1 MGVNKFLNISGLKQE
16 SLLDGNSMRTVIFFQ
31 GCSHACK
38 GCQNKETHSFYI
50 NTLMSIK
57 SLIAYIESDIL
68 SDGVTFSGGCPMC
81 QKNLDDLIFFAKEI
95 KKLNKDIWCY
105 CGEKYEELNDKQ
117 KEFLQYIDV
126 LIDGKFEIENRDIN
140 LRFRGSTNQRIIDV
154 KKSLQKKEV
163 VLWDE

>member
-1 MGVNKFLNISGLKQE
+1 
-16 SLLDGNSMRTVIFFQ
+16 
-31 GCSHACK
+31 
-38 GCQNKETHSFYI
+38 
-50 NTLMSIK
+50 MSIK
-57 SLIAYIESDIL
+57 SLIAYVESDIL

-126 LIDGKFEIENRDIN
+126 LIDGKFEIENRNIN
-140 LRFRGSTNQRIIDV
+140 LKFRGSTNQRIIDV
-154 KKSLQKKEV
+154 KKSLQEGRV
-163 VLWDE
+163 ILWNE

>member
-16 SLLDGNSMRTVIFFQ
+16 SLLDGDSMRTVIFFQ
-31 GCSHACK
+31 GCSHGCK
-38 GCQNKETHSFYI
+38 GCQNKETHSFNI

-57 SLIAYIESDIL
+57 SLIDYIESDIL

-95 KKLNKDIWCY
+95 KKLGKDIWCY

-126 LIDGKFEIENRDIN
+126 LIDGKFEIENRNIN
-140 LRFRGSTNQRIIDV
+140 LKFRGSTNQRIIDV

-163 VLWDE
+163 VLWNE